1 MKNFNYCLFAFLIF
15 FKTIITAQ
23 ETSGNLKGIVSDY
36 NKNVVANASVS
47 LIQMNNGSKYYSTT
61 SEKGEFYFRNLQ
73 PDNSYVIIITNIGFK
88 EFRQED
94 INILLGE
101 TKFLTVELIE
111 NVQVLDEVIVK
122 SSKSNLKK
130 SEKRIDLELLNNLP
144 TANRSIQDATRLLP
158 EANLNSFGGANY
170 RFNNLS
176 IDGSATNDVLGF
188 QEPASGASGS
198 IASGTPGV
206 LAGTQP
212 IGFGAIAAISIKSSP
227 FDVAL
232 GNFTGASINAITRYG
247 KNKTEFEAYSF
258 LKNNIFQGEYSDGI
272 KQPNTKFS
280 DGQYGVTLGGAIK
293 KNKLFYF
300 FNAEFDTKNTPIIN
314 TPGTQNSNISIEAV
328 NAIENKLIT
337 GYNYNPGS
345 KNNVDLQTR
354 NTKLFFRLDY
364 SISDKN
370 KLTIRNN
377 FVTGFNDNLER
388 TANVF
393 NFGNQ
398 GYRHLSTTNSLV
410 GELKSKMNSKINNK
424 LNVSFTSVND
434 KRTFDG
440 DLFPHLEINESA
452 SNLIFAGTYREASVY
467 GLTLQTFQFK
477 DDISYTIKNHTF
489 NLGTSLEYNDIQYR
503 FLTAFNGRW
512 QYRSVDDFLNDKP
525 NRVRGVYNIENN
537 DFNFNKNTPSAN
549 YNVLLSSVYFQDE
562 IKASDKLTIQAGI
575 RIDSQATTDFPLSED
590 VKSTPGFSKYTNK
603 INSKPQ
609 INPRLSFEYKFDE
622 NKKYVLKGGTGF
634 FTGRMPFVWYA
645 YAHYISGTKYF
656 NIDYRPNNTL
666 EIVNNVSQIESLQA
680 RPLTEIN
687 LVDNNFNLPRD
698 WKSNLNFEMQLKNN
712 FTLVF
717 EGTYSKVIDGLLF
730 QSINRKE
737 SELSNFSGADNR
749 PYYTSSGDA
758 VKINPSFTNVF
769 LLTNT
774 NKGYRYNATF
784 SISKTEKKYT
794 GFLGYSYGM
803 SKDISS
809 TVRNSHAANFE
820 WNQAIVANS
829 PDLSF
834 SNFDLRHK
842 ISSYHFITI
851 PIKKSSINVGLI
863 LNSKSGSPFS
873 YVAEG
878 DVNRDGSAK
887 NDLIYIPQNQSE
899 IVLTN
904 IVDSNNVVITP
915 ASEQW
920 QQLDNFIS
928 NDPYLSK
935 RRGQYAERNGART
948 PWNHQLDTK
957 LVYQTTLF
965 KTKLEI
971 SLDIF
976 NFTNLIH
983 KNWGRQTFV
992 PNVNNSGFALL
1003 DFIKIENEKPVY
1015 QFNNNN
1021 KTPYLVDNLASRW
1034 QMQFGVILKL

>member
-1 MKNFNYCLFAFLIF
+1 MIF
-15 FKTIITAQ
+15 AQ
-23 ETSGNLKGIVSDY
+23 ETSGNLKGIVRDY
-36 NKNVVANASVS
+36 NKNVIVNASVS
-47 LIQMNNGSKYYSTT
+47 LIQLNNGSKYSSNT

-73 PDNSYVIIITNIGFK
+73 PDNSYAIIITYIGFK
-88 EFRQED
+88 EFRQEK

-101 TKFLTVELIE
+101 TKFLAVELIE
-111 NVQVLDEVIVK
+111 NNQILDEVVVK
-122 SSKSNLKK
+122 SNQSIQKK
-130 SEKRIDLELLNNLP
+130 FEKRIDLELLNKLP

-176 IDGSATNDVLGF
+176 IDGSSTNDVLGF

-198 IASGTPGV
+198 VASGTPGG

-212 IGFGAIAAISIKSSP
+212 IGFGAIAAISVKSSP
-227 FDVAL
+227 FDVSL

-247 KNKTEFEAYSF
+247 KNKTELEVYSF
-258 LKNNIFQGEYSDGI
+258 LKNNFFQGNYSDGI
-272 KQPNTKFS
+272 KQANNQFS
-280 DGQYGVTLGGAIK
+280 DAQYGVTLGGAIK

-300 FNAEFDTKNTPIIN
+300 FNAEFDSKNTPVVN
-314 TPGTQNSNISIEAV
+314 TPGTENSNISLDAV

-337 GYNYNPGS
+337 SYNYNPGS
-345 KNNVDLQTR
+345 KSNVDLQTR

-364 SISDKN
+364 SISDKH
-370 KLTIRNN
+370 KITIRNN

-398 GYRHLSTTNSLV
+398 GYRHHSTTNSLV
-410 GELKSKMNSKINNK
+410 GELKSKINSRINNK

-434 KRTFDG
+434 KRTFNG

-452 SNLIFAGTYREASVY
+452 SNIIFAGTYREASIY
-467 GLTLQTFQFK
+467 GLTLSTCQFK
-477 DDISYTIKNHTF
+477 DDITYKYKNHLF
-489 NLGTSLEYNDIQYR
+489 NLGTSFEYNDIQYR

-512 QYRSVDDFLNDKP
+512 QYRSVADFLNDKP

-537 DFNFNKNTPSAN
+537 DYNFNKNTPSAN

-562 IKASDKLTIQAGI
+562 IKISDKLSIQAGI
-575 RIDSQATTDFPLSED
+575 RVDAQATTDFPLSLE
-590 VKSTPGFSKYTNK
+590 VKNTPEFSKYSNK

-609 INPRLSFEYKFDE
+609 INPRFSFEYKFDE

-645 YAHYISGTKYF
+645 YAHYISGTKYY
-656 NIDYRPNNTL
+656 NIDYRPTTNL
-666 EIVNNVSQIESLQA
+666 AIVNDVSQIESLQS

-698 WKSNLNFEMQLKNN
+698 WKSNINFEMHLKNN
-712 FTLVF
+712 FTLTF
-717 EGTYSKVIDGLLF
+717 EGTYTKVIEGLLF

-737 SELSNFSGADNR
+737 SALSNFSGADNR
-749 PYYTSSGDA
+749 PYYTLSGDA
-758 VKINPSFTNVF
+758 VKINPNFTNVF

-774 NKGYRYNATF
+774 DNGYRYNATI
-784 SISKTEKKYT
+784 SISKTEKRYT
-794 GFLGYSYGM
+794 GFLAYSYGM

-820 WNQAIVANS
+820 WNQAIVANN
-829 PDLSF
+829 PNLSY

-851 PIKKSSINVGLI
+851 PIKKASLNVGLI

-878 DVNRDGSAK
+878 DVNRDGSSK
-887 NDLIYIPQNQSE
+887 NDLIYIPNNQSE

-904 IVDSNNVVITP
+904 IVDSSNNIVTT
-915 ASEQW
+915 AQDQW
-920 QQLDNFIS
+920 IQLDNFIS
-928 NDPYLSK
+928 NDSYLSK
-935 RRGQYAERNGART
+935 RRGQFAERNGART
-948 PWNHQLDTK
+948 PWNNQIDTK
-957 LVYQTTLF
+957 LVYQTVLL

-976 NFTNLIH
+976 NLTNLIN

-992 PNVNNSGFALL
+992 PNVNNSGFSLL

-1034 QMQFGVILKL
+1034 QMQIGINLKF